1 VSGVVERV
9 HGAATTPV
17 AGQWVILHRVA
28 HDNAGPVDSVRSDD
42 RGRYTLRYTARRDS
56 SVYFASVR
64 YSGVAYFTPPFVA
77 PDVTGTD
84 ATLTVF
90 DTSSTSAALR
100 TRARHLV
107 VFAPDAGKMRHVADA
122 YWIENTSDKTRV
134 SAPGAPSW
142 QTMLPD
148 GASNARVDDGD
159 ISAGYVSVNKGRLG
173 VNAPLSPG
181 LRQVQVSYDIPA
193 AQFPLTVPV
202 SDSLT
207 MLEVLVEDPA
217 ASVSGARLVGQALVS
232 ANNHTFQRFL
242 AQDVPRSAAFTIGAG
257 RASAIS
263 RSAYVAI
270 MVGIVGVA
278 LLIGLAR
285 TVSARGVPA
294 RRDDSAARA
303 TELASAIVVLDERFN
318 KRASPNDEERAAY
331 TAKRESLK
339 TELTAVLAARDD
351 RL

>member
-1 VSGVVERV
+1 
-9 HGAATTPV
+9 
-17 AGQWVILHRVA
+17 VA

-64 YSGVAYFTPPFVA
+64 YAGVAYFTSPFVA
-77 PDVTGTD
+77 PDVTGAD
-84 ATLTVF
+84 AALTVF
-90 DTSSTSAALR
+90 DTSSTAGTLR

-134 SAPGAPSW
+134 SAPATPSW

-148 GASNARVDDGD
+148 GVSNARVDDGD
-159 ISAGYVSVNKGRLG
+159 VSAGFVSVSKGRLD
-173 VNAPLSPG
+173 VNAPLAPG

-217 ASVSGARLVGQALVS
+217 ASVSGAKLVGQALVT

-257 RASAIS
+257 RVGVIS
-263 RSAYVAI
+263 RGAYVAI
-270 MVGIVGVA
+270 MVGVIGVA

-285 TVSARGVPA
+285 TVFTSGVTV
-294 RRDDSAARA
+294 RRDESAARA
-303 TELASAIVVLDERFN
+303 TELARAIVVLDERFN
-318 KRASPNDEERAAY
+318 KRASPNDEERTAYAAQRG
-331 TAKRESLK
+331 ALK
-339 TELTAVLAARDD
+339 AELTAVLAARDD